1 MHDHKQS
8 GFTVIENIVCSDI
21 SLSHRYSSL
30 IPEMTM
36 HTSFVYPSSWVDS
49 QDEALLSKNGVE
61 VLDLPREIVELRGEK
76 VRDVWV
82 PSASG
87 EGGERAIS
95 YHFIRMPTQGQ
106 RCFMSLILVIW
117 PRRVLSIA
125 SGGRMLGLT
134 WVQDIGVVH
143 VQVAPLDRSRSWSG
157 RRVRH

>member
-1 MHDHKQS
+1 MHGHKQS
-8 GFTVIENIVCSDI
+8 SFTVIENIVCSDI

-82 PSASG
+82 PLASG

-95 YHFIRMPTQGQ
+95 YHFIRMPT
-106 RCFMSLILVIW
+106 
-117 PRRVLSIA
+117 
-125 SGGRMLGLT
+125 
-134 WVQDIGVVH
+134 
-143 VQVAPLDRSRSWSG
+143 
-157 RRVRH
+157 